1 VRFATPLLLLIVLV
15 TGVPRLLDPQTW
27 LLLQA
32 VRDLGPVAGWR
43 CVESASYSY
52 DPSHER
58 PDTTL
63 LSEPP
68 EARVLAQVPWL
79 EVDRVEANLRGGDTL
94 VSAHSPIESGA
105 DERRVYVL
113 SPGRL
118 QTVTVNQDRLCN
130 VHLGDWQIVGEQEL
144 G

>member
-1 VRFATPLLLLIVLV
+1 MRLATALLLLVVLV
-15 TGVPRLLDPQTW
+15 TGVPRLLDPHTW
-27 LLLQA
+27 LLVQA
-32 VRDLGPVAGWR
+32 VRDLGLVTGWR
-43 CVESASYSY
+43 CVDSASYSY

-58 PDTTL
+58 PDSTL

-118 QTVTVNQDRLCN
+118 QTVTFNQDRLCN